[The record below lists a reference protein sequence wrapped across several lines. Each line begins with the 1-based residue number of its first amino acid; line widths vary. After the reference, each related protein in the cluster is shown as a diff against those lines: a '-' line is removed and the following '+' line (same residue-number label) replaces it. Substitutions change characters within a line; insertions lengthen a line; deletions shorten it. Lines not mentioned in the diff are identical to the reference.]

1 MLEDKINQIES
12 EIEKDKELELVKFDV
27 SLLENQQG
35 KYTNLVNNQI
45 DDFIYE
51 FKSKIYNFNF
61 IKPIFVANIR
71 FITLNGTDMK
81 GLEII
86 PIDYNKNEKSSVLFN
101 RNDRIWLPNKIL
113 YGFKINVPK
122 RLIDKIKLSK
132 IEILGFDLDYLNEIT
147 NKYSKLEK
155 FKIELDSLLERIKE
169 KNIEIDEKVVL
180 HENKIIELNEKI
192 GNDNETIKIL
202 NQTIEDLENN
212 TLKKLNEEK
221 TKLEKENQ
229 NIKARNEDLLTKNTN
244 LENNIKQLEKSS
256 SSLNIQISTQK
267 DELQKLTENTNLF
280 ATELSEYITQGNR
293 DIKLYTLLSII
304 PWILISIVTG
314 IIFYGSSELTT
325 IYSLIT
331 DGVKDKIDINTVFW
345 SRMPFVII
353 VVSILF
359 VCYEISKM
367 FIKNIIHIQK
377 QKRIF
382 MKIGIL
388 AKDVADQSILGLDLT
403 ENEKFGL
410 RTKLKM
416 DLLKSH
422 LSNDIGENYDYKINT
437 SIWDYWKDYQLKNQ
451 NKRKNI
457 KSTKNEISNEIKK
470 EEKQIN
476 E

>member
-1 MLEDKINQIES
+1 M
-12 EIEKDKELELVKFDV
+12 
-27 SLLENQQG
+27 
-35 KYTNLVNNQI
+35 
-45 DDFIYE
+45 
-51 FKSKIYNFNF
+51 
-61 IKPIFVANIR
+61 
-71 FITLNGTDMK
+71 
-81 GLEII
+81 
-86 PIDYNKNEKSSVLFN
+86 NEKID
-101 RNDRIWLPNKIL
+101 ND
-113 YGFKINVPK
+113 
-122 RLIDKIKLSK
+122 
-132 IEILGFDLDYLNEIT
+132 
-147 NKYSKLEK
+147 
-155 FKIELDSLLERIKE
+155 
-169 KNIEIDEKVVL
+169 
-180 HENKIIELNEKI
+180 NKIIK
-192 GNDNETIKIL
+192 TL

-437 SIWDYWKDYQLKNQ
+437 SIWDYWKEYQLKNQ
-451 NKRKNI
+451 NKRKNV
-457 KSTKNEISNEIKK
+457 KSNKNGISNETKK
-470 EEKQIN
+470 EEKQVN